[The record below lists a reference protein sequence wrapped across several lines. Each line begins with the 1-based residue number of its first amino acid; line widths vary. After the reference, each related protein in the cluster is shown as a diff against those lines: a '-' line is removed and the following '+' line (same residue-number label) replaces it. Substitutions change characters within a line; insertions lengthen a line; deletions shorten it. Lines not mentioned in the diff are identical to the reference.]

1 MMNGTVDADT
11 SEFVIAEGSEI
22 VIKDSSGDVL
32 YSATGVKAANSVIFG
47 AETLTEGETYTLY
60 IDGEEAV
67 AAIAKT
73 GTGTEQGGLN

>member
-1 MMNGTVDADT
+1 M
-11 SEFVIAEGSEI
+11 
-22 VIKDSSGDVL
+22 
-32 YSATGVKAANSVIFG
+32 KAANSVIFG